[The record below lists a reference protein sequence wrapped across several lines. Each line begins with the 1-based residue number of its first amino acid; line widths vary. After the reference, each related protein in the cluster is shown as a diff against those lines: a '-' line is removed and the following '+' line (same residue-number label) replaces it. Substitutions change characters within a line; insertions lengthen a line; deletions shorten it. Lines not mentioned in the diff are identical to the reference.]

1 MMPRRVRLL
10 LWSLAASMAAVLLV
24 AIMTIYVLLQPE
36 RFTAMLQRQASRA
49 GLELNLASPA
59 SPTLFPRP
67 ALELRG
73 LTLNAAGANMPILL
87 AARGQLELPWRTL
100 FGGPTV
106 ISRLQI
112 DAPRVD
118 LDALQAWLASL
129 PSGPVGAPTIP
140 RIDAG
145 ISITRGSVVRG
156 NQLLLSDLAL
166 ETGSLVSD
174 QPFPL
179 TIAARDAAGKPM
191 QLRLLATPRIRGE
204 SIQLDQV
211 ELHLTHGSALV
222 MQLTGEASWR
232 GGADLSATLDGKLD
246 EADAGSYAV
255 ALKLTPANQLDPLLL
270 DLKLDGPDNH
280 ADLHL
285 PPLALAHWWSQLG
298 SAEGP
303 RLAVP
308 PGSGHIEMAKVET
321 AGISIEG
328 LSLQAGDDVPAAAA
342 SAPSPAT
349 PPPPV
354 ATKKRKP

>member
-1 MMPRRVRLL
+1 MSRRVRLL
-10 LWSLAASMAAVLLV
+10 LWSIAASMLAVLLV
-24 AIMTIYVLLQPE
+24 AVMTIYVLLQPE
-36 RFTAMLQRQASRA
+36 RFTAMLQRQANRA

-73 LTLNAAGANMPILL
+73 LTLNAQGANVPILL
-87 AARGQLELPWRTL
+87 AARGKLELPWRTL

-118 LDALQAWLASL
+118 LDALQEWLSSL
-129 PSGPVGAPTIP
+129 PSGPSGAPTVP

-145 ISITRGSVVRG
+145 IVITRGTVVRG
-156 NQLLLSDLAL
+156 NQLLLGDLAL

-179 TIAARDAAGKPM
+179 TIAAKDASGTPM
-191 QLRLLATPRIRGE
+191 QLRLRATPRIHGE
-204 SIQLDQV
+204 SLQLDHV
-211 ELHLTHGSALV
+211 ELHLTHGSSLV
-222 MQLTGEASWR
+222 MQLKGAASWR
-232 GGADLSATLDGKLD
+232 GGADLSAALDGELRQ
-246 EADAGSYAV
+246 ADAGTYAV
-255 ALKLTPANQLDPLLL
+255 ALQLTPANQLNPLLL

-285 PPLALAHWWSQLG
+285 PPLALAHWWTQLG

-308 PGSGHIEMAKVET
+308 PGSGHIEMAKVK
-321 AGISIEG
+321 ADGISIEG
-328 LSLQAGDDVPAAAA
+328 LTLQAGDDVPAAAA
-342 SAPSPAT
+342 SAASVAPPA
-349 PPPPV
+349 PPV
-354 ATKKRKP
+354 PPKKPAR